1 MSRTSR
7 SAIAFRLLHERTTAL
22 RHHAP
27 HRAIRVDIR
36 CQLPGVLV
44 AHNPRPPS
52 PWGHARRDTTALN
65 DEKKVKVLVKA
76 LTDVLTEIEER
87 ALTQEPLSAVNFKN
101 LVRNALITC
110 GESDG

>member
-1 MSRTSR
+1 
-7 SAIAFRLLHERTTAL
+7 
-22 RHHAP
+22 
-27 HRAIRVDIR
+27 
-36 CQLPGVLV
+36 
-44 AHNPRPPS
+44 
-52 PWGHARRDTTALN
+52 LN